1 MKQFFYS
8 NETKINY
15 KLKIILIF
23 IFNTSKI
30 STLIFFLN
38 FLFDHD
44 FLCLFLKIVF
54 KLKNQKSFKIF
65 YKNKDIWQVVF
76 IKIFYNIP

>member
-15 KLKIILIF
+15 KIKIILIF
-23 IFNTSKI
+23 ILNTSKI
-30 STLIFFLN
+30 STLIFFFN
-38 FLFDHD
+38 ILFDHD

-54 KLKNQKSFKIF
+54 KLNNQ
-65 YKNKDIWQVVF
+65 KNKDIWQVVF
-76 IKIFYNIP
+76 IKAF